1 MVVLILEHASVLGT
15 WYLISKSLF
24 FFSFAA
30 LALRDPCPNQ
40 LSYSLGRYHKTHLP
54 ISLWSTFGACQS
66 VGMVG
71 GTERSSCE
79 LGFRKKSVPLESSYS
94 NWGELGMRACVCM
107 RANVWA
113 CVHAVCAPRM
123 CVHVC
128 VRARARFWGEE
139 GVLVSGGLL
148 RGGPHQTIYIWA
160 CNLYVMMLYP
170 LKSGILAWESLV
182 SFSFRSI
189 DFLPLCLTGGMRS
202 GMKVCL

>member
-1 MVVLILEHASVLGT
+1 MQLSDGGSYFVACFCSQNMIFD
-15 WYLISKSLF
+15 IKKPLF
-24 FFSFAA
+24 FFFFVA
-30 LALRDPCPNQ
+30 LGLKDLCPNQ
-40 LSYSLGRYHKTHLP
+40 LSYSLERYDKTHLP

-71 GTERSSCE
+71 EMERSRCE

-94 NWGELGMRACVCM
+94 NWGEYQFILHASTRMCM
-107 RANVWA
+107 HTCVWA

-123 CVHVC
+123 CVHVRVR
-128 VRARARFWGEE
+128 VRAHFWGEE
-139 GVLVSGGLL
+139 GVLVWRGLL

-182 SFSFRSI
+182 SFSFV
-189 DFLPLCLTGGMRS
+189 PLIS
-202 GMKVCL
+202 YPYV